1 MDASEQRRIIEA
13 LILAS
18 PEPITLARL
27 VQIVPDLS
35 SGDAKDRINELN
47 TEYAEQDRSFEIWE
61 VAGGFQ
67 IRTRAEFSGYLQQL
81 RRERPLR
88 LSKAA
93 LETLAVVAYK
103 QPVTRAEVEAVRGV
117 DSGAVVKSLLERRLV
132 RIVGHREVPGRPLLY
147 GTSRRF
153 LEIFGLESIKQL
165 PSLRELEELAREQGI
180 QLPGMGD
187 EPTDAETGAEDGA
200 GSAEEEAVTAEA
212 SGEAGAVTGGAD
224 EADEQIE
231 PDDPRYVDDES
242 EDWSAGDAAADDWS
256 GEAEDADDDWVPE
269 DDDSDDWGEA
279 DAEADEID
287 DFGDADD
294 PDDPDD
300 R

>member
-1 MDASEQRRIIEA
+1 MEASEQRRIIEA

-27 VQIVPDLS
+27 AQIVPDLTP
-35 SGDAKDRINELN
+35 GDAKDRINELN

-93 LETLAVVAYK
+93 LETLSVVAYK
-103 QPVTRAEVEAVRGV
+103 QPATRGEIEAVRGV
-117 DSGAVVKSLLERRLV
+117 DSGAVVKSLLERKLV

-153 LEIFGLESIKQL
+153 LEIFGLESIKKL
-165 PSLRELEELAREQGI
+165 PNLRELEELAREQGV

-187 EPTDAETGAEDGA
+187 EPTEAET
-200 GSAEEEAVTAEA
+200 SAEEAEEGVAAASDEAAASEAAAPSEQRGVADAEVPE
-212 SGEAGAVTGGAD
+212 GDAGAFDARDDDG
-224 EADEQIE
+224 E
-231 PDDPRYVDDES
+231 PDGRVYVADDEDG
-242 EDWSAGDAAADDWS
+242 DW
-256 GEAEDADDDWVPE
+256 AEADDDFEAW
-269 DDDSDDWGEA
+269 DDDEGEDLDPDD
-279 DAEADEID
+279 
-287 DFGDADD
+287 DD
-294 PDDPDD
+294 PDAPLH
-300 R
+300 